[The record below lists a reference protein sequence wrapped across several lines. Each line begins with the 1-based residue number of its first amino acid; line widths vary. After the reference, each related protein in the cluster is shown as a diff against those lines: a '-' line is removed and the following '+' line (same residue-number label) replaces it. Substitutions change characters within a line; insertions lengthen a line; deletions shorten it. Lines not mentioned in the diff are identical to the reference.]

1 VPIVNFVGLLDG
13 INVHEPVFDQ
23 VLLPEEFVETT
34 ADKLIT

>member
-13 INVHEPVFDQ
+13 VNVHEPDFDQ
-23 VLLPEEFVETT
+23 DLTPEEFVETT